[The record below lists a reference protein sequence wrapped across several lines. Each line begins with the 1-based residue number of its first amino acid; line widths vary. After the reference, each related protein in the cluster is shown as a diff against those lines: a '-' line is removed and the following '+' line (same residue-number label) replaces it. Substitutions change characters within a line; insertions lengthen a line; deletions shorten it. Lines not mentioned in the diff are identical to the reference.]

1 MAAGK
6 VDERAVYLCT
16 GNPLPEDLQTIANWL
31 FNEDFATCF
40 ESGPLASV
48 LHSQIHQLHTPGV

>member
-1 MAAGK
+1 MAAGE

-31 FNEDFATCF
+31 FNDDFATCF
-40 ESGPLASV
+40 ESEPLASV
-48 LHSQIHQLHTPGV
+48 FHSQV

>member
-1 MAAGK
+1 MAAGE

-40 ESGPLASV
+40 ESERLTSV
-48 LHSQIHQLHTPGV
+48 FHSPI